1 MDPMGMISWL
11 VGDEQMNAIFKKT
24 KMSQAGRLKN
34 VSLAGYRRIIPWMH
48 HGDNNMLNK
57 HLVSMSP

>member
-24 KMSQAGRLKN
+24 KHPKQ
-34 VSLAGYRRIIPWMH
+34 V
-48 HGDNNMLNK
+48 
-57 HLVSMSP
+57 V